1 MNRLMNKV
9 RGLTRRNRF
18 IPAAALML
26 TTVFSFPA
34 VAAAGV
40 QPVEAMTEHEMMDSF
55 HLNSSFDVTVAADG
69 RTRTITSENT
79 TVGQLLK
86 NAGIELGA
94 LDEVSPSV
102 DSIVMEPT
110 SIKIVR
116 VEIKKVV
123 ETTAVDF
130 KTTYK
135 NDSSL
140 ASGKTKTL
148 TKGVKGE
155 RETVYEVTYRD
166 GKEVKRTE
174 QSSRIT
180 KEPTNAV
187 VAKGTKISVAG
198 GAINASRTIRME
210 ATAYSGGGITASG
223 LAARVGRVAVD
234 PRVIPLGT
242 KLYISGYGY
251 CVAADT
257 GGAIKGNR
265 VDLYFNSESQ
275 CRQFGRR
282 QVTVY
287 VLA

>member
-9 RGLTRRNRF
+9 LGLSRRNRF

-34 VAAAGV
+34 VAAAGA
-40 QPVEAMTEHEMMDSF
+40 QPTEIMTEHEMMDSF
-55 HLNSSFDVTVAADG
+55 HLNSSFDVTVKADG
-69 RTRTITSENT
+69 RTQTVSTENT
-79 TVGQLLK
+79 TVAQLLK
-86 NAGIELGA
+86 NEGIVLGA
-94 LDEVSPSV
+94 HDKVSPSLNT
-102 DSIVMEPT
+102 IVMEPT
-110 SIKIVR
+110 EITIVR
-116 VEIKKVV
+116 VEVRKVT
-123 ETTAVDF
+123 ETSAVGF
-130 KTTYK
+130 KTVYK

-155 RETVYEVTYRD
+155 RETVYEVTLRD
-166 GKEVKRTE
+166 GKEVKHVE
-174 QSSRIT
+174 KSSRVT
-180 KEPTNAV
+180 KKPVNAV
-187 VAKGTKISVAG
+187 VAKGTKIS
-198 GAINASRTIRME
+198 GAPGSASRVIRME
-210 ATAYSGGGITASG
+210 ATAYSGGGTTASG

-234 PRVIPLGT
+234 PRIIPLGT
-242 KLYISGYGY
+242 KLYISGYGH

-275 CRQFGRR
+275 CIQFGRR

-287 VLA
+287 VLS